1 MAGSSNRS
9 PSPLSAKPIPPHP
22 RTSENT
28 NSTARRSFNGNPFS
42 RPSVL
47 STHRGFNPVTP
58 ANSPADS
65 AKRVSNLGKEGGFE
79 EKENELKSAKL
90 RSPAAKGSKNFM
102 SPTISASSKIASSPK
117 KKILVERNDPLR
129 TSISLSD
136 GKATFFNASSENYD
150 VGFEQSNS
158 TVKSMKK
165 TEILLDPKEENVLVE
180 EQGLPPVNKIPKK
193 VTFLEV
199 PLPSE
204 FISDTV
210 TMDSDICN
218 DEPILVST
226 LIAPLDADPSL
237 PPYDPKT
244 NYLSPRPQFL
254 HYKPNPRIEVLL
266 NKEKGLDV
274 VGGAKSLDDS
284 FLSELLLSDNISDTE
299 DSESSQ
305 TAEESPKESDG
316 SSSEEMLLEA
326 AVDQEEEEEPKI
338 PEPASQTA
346 EESPKESDGSSSEEM
361 LLEAAVDQEE
371 EEEPKIPEPAAEEIA
386 EAKMRTKPRSSVI
399 SKFFSLLLVL
409 LIALV
414 LISVTDSPLLTTTPG
429 SIDLRFSN
437 LSIPSDIPVLVK
449 ANSYFKQFS
458 GEAISYFSKLIYD
471 LGSIPSDIPVHPLK
485 FMNLTDVQDSS
496 IDYWYLKGSTGS
508 VELDKGFE
516 LAELDEDEESETE
529 PKEEE
534 VQKEADFDDDGN
546 EEEVEGAHKLEI
558 GEASAIKLD
567 EENEADSS
575 ENDQEQGQHDLD
587 TEEVS
592 VVLVAEGNESISSER
607 DLDQGEHELAET
619 ESFNVDNDASS
630 DVVVESV
637 NDNPESLVKDDSSVE
652 TVHSPIDDRLG
663 DNVGAY
669 QILGI
674 SSVILSV
681 LAAIVIYLKTKN
693 DKTLQSVVYS
703 DHIVKEKHSSQNWPT
718 EVDVMGESCPSEM
731 SSFQISSS
739 YSKKYPKSAND
750 EAQSM
755 EKKPRKSNRRES
767 LAASEYSLGSPSYG
781 SFTTYERIPIKHASV
796 GEEVITPVRRSS
808 RIRSH
813 VTPP

>member
-65 AKRVSNLGKEGGFE
+65 AKRVSNSGREGGFE
-79 EKENELKSAKL
+79 EKENELKAVKL

-150 VGFEQSNS
+150 VGFEQSNNA
-158 TVKSMKK
+158 VKSMEK
-165 TEILLDPKEENVLVE
+165 TEILLEPKEENVIVE
-180 EQGLPPVNKIPKK
+180 EQGLTPVAKTPKK

-204 FISDTV
+204 SLSDTV

-218 DEPILVST
+218 DEPLSAST
-226 LIAPLDADPSL
+226 VIAPLDADPSL

-274 VGGAKSLDDS
+274 GGGAKSLDDS

-305 TAEESPKESDG
+305 TADESPKESDG

-326 AVDQEEEEEPKI
+326 PVDQDEEEEPNI
-338 PEPASQTA
+338 S
-346 EESPKESDGSSSEEM
+346 
-361 LLEAAVDQEE
+361 
-371 EEEPKIPEPAAEEIA
+371 EPAAEEIA
-386 EAKMRTKPRSSVI
+386 EAKMRRKPRSSVI
-399 SKFFSLLLVL
+399 SKFFSVLLVL
-409 LIALV
+409 LVALV
-414 LISVTDSPLLTTTPG
+414 SISVTDSPLLATTPG

-437 LSIPSDIPVLVK
+437 LSIPSDIPVLAK

-485 FMNLTDVQDSS
+485 FMNLTDVQDSG
-496 IDYWYLKGSTGS
+496 IDHWYLKGGTGS
-508 VELDKGFE
+508 VKLDKGLE
-516 LAELDEDEESETE
+516 LIELEESETE
-529 PKEEE
+529 PHEEE
-534 VQKEADFDDDGN
+534 VQMEADLDNDGN
-546 EEEVEGAHKLEI
+546 EEEIEGAYELEI
-558 GEASAIKLD
+558 EETSAIQLD

-575 ENDQEQGQHDLD
+575 ENDPEQGQNDLE

-607 DLDQGEHELAET
+607 DLDQGEHEVAET
-619 ESFNVDNDASS
+619 KSFNVDNDASF

-637 NDNPESLVKDDSSVE
+637 NVNPESLVKDDSVE
-652 TVHSPIDDRLG
+652 DAQPLEVVQSPIDDRLG

-674 SSVILSV
+674 SSVFLSV
-681 LAAIVIYLKTKN
+681 LAVIVIYLKMKN
-693 DKTLQSVVYS
+693 NKTLQPVVYS
-703 DHIVKEKHSSQNWPT
+703 DHIVKEKHSSQNRPT

-750 EAQSM
+750 EAQSL

-781 SFTTYERIPIKHASV
+781 SFTTYERIPIKHVSG
-796 GEEVITPVRRSS
+796 GEEIITPVRRSS
-808 RIRSH
+808 RIKSH
-813 VTPP
+813 ITSP

>member
-65 AKRVSNLGKEGGFE
+65 AKRVSNSGKEGGFE
-79 EKENELKSAKL
+79 EKENELKAVKL
-90 RSPAAKGSKNFM
+90 RSSAAKGSKNFM

-150 VGFEQSNS
+150 VGFELSNS
-158 TVKSMKK
+158 TVKSMEK
-165 TEILLDPKEENVLVE
+165 TEILLEPKEENVVVE
-180 EQGLPPVNKIPKK
+180 EQGLTPVAKTPKK

-204 FISDTV
+204 TLSDTV

-254 HYKPNPRIEVLL
+254 HYKPNRRIEVLL

-305 TAEESPKESDG
+305 TAEESLKESDG

-338 PEPASQTA
+338 T
-346 EESPKESDGSSSEEM
+346 
-361 LLEAAVDQEE
+361 
-371 EEEPKIPEPAAEEIA
+371 EPAAEEIA

-437 LSIPSDIPVLVK
+437 LSIPSDIPVLAK

-485 FMNLTDVQDSS
+485 FMNLTDVQDSG
-496 IDYWYLKGSTGS
+496 IDHWYLKGGTGS
-508 VELDKGFE
+508 VELDKGLE
-516 LAELDEDEESETE
+516 LVELEEDEESKTETN
-529 PKEEE
+529 EEE
-534 VQKEADFDDDGN
+534 VQIEADLDDDGN
-546 EEEVEGAHKLEI
+546 EEEVEGAHELEI
-558 GEASAIKLD
+558 EEASTIQLD

-575 ENDQEQGQHDLD
+575 ENDQEQGQDDLE

-619 ESFNVDNDASS
+619 KSFNVDNDASS
-630 DVVVESV
+630 DAVVESV
-637 NDNPESLVKDDSSVE
+637 NVNPESLVKDDSSGEDAQPLEGVQ
-652 TVHSPIDDRLG
+652 SPIDDRFG
-663 DNVGAY
+663 DNV

-681 LAAIVIYLKTKN
+681 LAAIVIYFKTKN
-693 DKTLQSVVYS
+693 DKTLQPVVYS

-781 SFTTYERIPIKHASV
+781 SFTTYERIPIKHVSG
-796 GEEVITPVRRSS
+796 GEEIITPVRRSS

-813 VTPP
+813 VTSP